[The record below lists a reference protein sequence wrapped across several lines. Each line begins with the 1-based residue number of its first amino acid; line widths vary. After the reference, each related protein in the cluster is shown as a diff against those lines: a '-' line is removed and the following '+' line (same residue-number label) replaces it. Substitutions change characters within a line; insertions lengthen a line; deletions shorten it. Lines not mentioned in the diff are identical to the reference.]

1 MESAEKNK
9 ELVRRA
15 VEEVWNGA
23 QYHKALEFVS
33 RDFVVHFG
41 STDDEIR
48 GVDGISRFFGE
59 LRTAFPDFYFAIQDQ
74 VAEHDKVVTY
84 YTASGT
90 HTGVFKGIP
99 PTGTE
104 NYGGPLVTKG
114 GLIFIASTK
123 DSKIRA
129 FDKKTGKV
137 LWEAELPVP
146 GYATPS
152 TYMVNGKQ
160 YVVIACGGG
169 KIGSKSG
176 DQYIAFALP

>member
-59 LRTAFPDFYFAIQDQ
+59 LRTAFPDIYFAIQDQ

-99 PTGTE
+99 PTG
-104 NYGGPLVTKG
+104 
-114 GLIFIASTK
+114 
-123 DSKIRA
+123 
-129 FDKKTGKV
+129 KKFRITAV
-137 LWEAELPVP
+137 DIDRL
-146 GYATPS
+146 
-152 TYMVNGKQ
+152 VNGR
-160 YVVIACGGG
+160 VVECW
-169 KIGSKSG
+169 SNM
-176 DQYIAFALP
+176 DQLSLLQQLGVMS